1 MSNLLKF
8 WKKWS
13 YIILIAFL
21 ILGMFDFRIGLIA
34 LICMITPII
43 VSIFKGRFWCGNLC
57 PRGSL
62 YDNVV
67 SKFSNKNKAPKLLK
81 TVYFRGLV
89 ITMMLSVF
97 IIGMIKNWGDLY
109 EMGLVIYRLIVVT
122 TIIGLALAP
131 FYNERT
137 WCNFCP
143 MGSFAAIGSKFKN
156 NKNKNVL
163 LNINDTCVE
172 CKICTKT
179 CPMGIDVHEY
189 KGEFLTHYDCIQ
201 CGRCVNK
208 CPKKSIG
215 YTTTQWLKQGI

>member
-1 MSNLLKF
+1 MRNLLKI

-13 YIILIAFL
+13 YIIIIAFL
-21 ILGMFDFRIGLIA
+21 ILGVFDFRIGLIA
-34 LICMITPII
+34 SICMIAPII

-67 SKFSNKNKAPKLLK
+67 SKFSNKKKVPKLLK
-81 TVYFRGLV
+81 SVYFRGFA
-89 ITMMLSVF
+89 IIMMLSVF
-97 IIGMIKNWGDLY
+97 ITGMIKNWGDLY
-109 EMGLVIYRLIVVT
+109 GMGFVIYRLIVVT
-122 TIIGLALAP
+122 TIIGLVLAL
-131 FYNERT
+131 FYNERA

-143 MGSFAAIGSKFKN
+143 MGSFAAIVAKIKN
-156 NKNKNVL
+156 NNNKNVL
-163 LNINDTCVE
+163 LNINDACVK
-172 CKICTKT
+172 CKICAKT

-189 KGEFLTHYDCIQ
+189 KGDALTHYDCIQ

-215 YTTTQWLKQGI
+215 YTK